1 MTSTK
6 LILGLLAGTALTAS
20 PALAQEVQ
28 PNPTPS
34 QTAADAPAPA
44 TPTEGQEIVVTGN
57 ANREGLRKLDASY
70 SISTASAQQI
80 KDVAPIS
87 TADLLKIV
95 PGVWVET
102 SGGSV
107 GANVFIRGFPSTG
120 DAPFLTIE
128 MNGSPIFAPSSLSFL
143 EDSTLF
149 RIDDTV
155 ERVEVLRGGPS
166 PIFSN
171 GQPGATANF
180 ILKEGTQDPHL
191 SLRATYGTEG
201 QYRGDFVATGP
212 IDANTTYML
221 GGFYR
226 YSDGLRHTGFTGD
239 LGGQI
244 TGSVTHKFDAG
255 KLTVYGRYLDDKN
268 AFYTP
273 MPLSEDANGKFH
285 TLPGF
290 DARDDTILGKEL
302 EISDIENGPSVNGGP
317 TQKKQ
322 IDLSKG
328 RGARIYTL
336 GSTFNYDFG
345 FFQVQNN
352 INFTKG
358 QANTYALFTGSNPQT
373 VAQYLA
379 GAVTSA
385 NAPAAGGTPNLV
397 LVAAGRPATTGT
409 VTYADSGAALS
420 PNQQVIQAGVWAVEK
435 HIKSFTDELKLSKE
449 IFEGNTLT
457 FGGYYAHVTDHD
469 VWNLGNN
476 VLLALEPQAR
486 ILNASLDNGAVL
498 TRDGFTSPT
507 NTSIN
512 NYYKSDNVA
521 GYVSD
526 EWKIGKLRLD
536 GGVRVEHTK
545 IKALLG
551 NSVGGVDLDGNPLTI
566 YNNGASVLDG
576 TFQRLNYSKTQVSW
590 TAGADYAFTNHLN
603 GFVRANGGALLPQ
616 FDDLRGNAADPG
628 SIKPQKVK
636 QYEVGLKT
644 STRYYDLFLTGFY
657 NRFHNLLFQDLVLD
671 AAGNPVNRVLFGG
684 SRAYGVEFEGAV
696 RPVTGLQIGV
706 RGVYQNGKLKDFGD
720 NTGND
725 VARQPKF
732 LVAVTPSYTFRTD
745 WGQARVFGTYTHVGN
760 RYADIQNQQPL
771 GKYDT
776 LDLGASIDLNDTFSI
791 QATVE
796 NVTNTLALTE
806 GNIRSSGAA
815 DSNGFFLGRPIFG
828 RHATITAAY
837 KF

>member
-1 MTSTK
+1 MTHKT
-6 LILGLLAGTALTAS
+6 LILALLAGTAA
-20 PALAQEVQ
+20 PALAQSVQ

-120 DAPFLTIE
+120 DAPFLTVE
-128 MNGSPIFAPSSLSFL
+128 MNGSPLFAPSSLSFL
-143 EDSTLF
+143 EDSSLF

-166 PIFSN
+166 PIFAN

-201 QYRGDFVATGP
+201 QYRGDVVASGP

-255 KLTVYGRYLDDKN
+255 KLTVYGRYLDDNN

-273 MPLSEDANGKFH
+273 MPLSESADGKFH
-285 TLPGF
+285 TIPGF
-290 DARDDTILGKEL
+290 DARDDTLLGKEL
-302 EISDIENGPSVNGGP
+302 EVGNIEVGPSVNGGP
-317 TQKKQ
+317 TQKQ
-322 IDLSKG
+322 RVDLSKG
-328 RGARIYTL
+328 RGARIYTF

-345 FFQVQNN
+345 FFQLQNN

-379 GAVTSA
+379 GA
-385 NAPAAGGTPNLV
+385 GGP
-397 LVAAGRPATTGT
+397 GT
-409 VTYADSGAALS
+409 VTYADSGAALN
-420 PNQQVIQAGVWAVEK
+420 PNQETIQAGVWSVQK
-435 HIKSFTDELKLSKE
+435 HFKSFTDELKLSKE
-449 IFEGNTLT
+449 LFEGNTLT
-457 FGGYYAHVTDHD
+457 LGGYYAHVTDHD
-469 VWNLGNN
+469 QWALGNN

-486 ILNASLDNGAVL
+486 VLNATLDNGTIL

-507 NTSIN
+507 STAVN

-545 IKALLG
+545 IHGELE
-551 NSVGGVDLDGNPLTI
+551 NTTSGVDLDGNPLTA
-566 YNNGASVLDG
+566 YNNNAQILNG
-576 TFQRLNYSKTQVSW
+576 TFQSINYRKTQVSW

-616 FDDLRGNAADPG
+616 FDDLRGNAGDPG
-628 SIKPQKVK
+628 NIKPQKVK
-636 QYEVGLKT
+636 QYEIGLKT
-644 STRYYDLFLTGFY
+644 STHYYDLFLTGFY
-657 NRFHNLLFQDLVLD
+657 NRFHNLLFQDIVID
-671 AAGNPVNRVLFGG
+671 PVTGGTSNRVLFGG

-696 RPVTGLQIGV
+696 RPITGVQIGF
-706 RGVYQNGKLKDFGD
+706 RGVYQNGKLKDFGV
-720 NTGND
+720 NSGND

-732 LVAVTPSYTFRTD
+732 LVAVMPSYTFRTD

-776 LDLGASIDLNDTFSI
+776 LDLGASIDLRDNFSI

-806 GNIRSSGAA
+806 GNIRSAGAA
-815 DSNGFFLGRPIFG
+815 DNNGYFLGRPIFG

>member
-1 MTSTK
+1 MSHLKYASAALALLST
-6 LILGLLAGTALTAS
+6 T
-20 PALAQEVQ
+20 ALAQTQ
-28 PNPTPS
+28 TPPP
-34 QTAADAPAPA
+34 APAPA
-44 TPTEGQEIVVTGN
+44 TADAAPAEAQEIVVTGN

-120 DAPFLTIE
+120 DAPFLTVE

-143 EDSTLF
+143 EDSSLF

-191 SLRATYGTEG
+191 SLRTTYGTEG
-201 QYRGDFVATGP
+201 QYRGDVVATGP

-239 LGGQI
+239 LGGQV
-244 TGSVTHKFDAG
+244 TGSITHKFDAG
-255 KLTVYGRYLDDKN
+255 KITVYGRYLDDKN

-273 MPLSEDANGKFH
+273 MPLEENNGKFS
-285 TLPGF
+285 TIPGF
-290 DARDDTILGKEL
+290 DARNDTILGKE
-302 EISDIENGPSVNGGP
+302 IENSQIEVGPSVNGGP
-317 TQKKQ
+317 TAKKD

-328 RGARIYTL
+328 RGARIYTF
-336 GSTFNYDFG
+336 GSNFSYDFG

-358 QANTYALFTGSNPQT
+358 QANTYALFTGSNPET
-373 VAQYLA
+373 AAQYLTDSI
-379 GAVTSA
+379 TSA
-385 NAPAAGGTPNLV
+385 NGTPGIVAAGG
-397 LVAAGRPATTGT
+397 RATGGT
-409 VTYADSGAALS
+409 LTYADNGQVVN
-420 PNQQVIQAGVWAVEK
+420 PNQQVIQAGIWAVEK
-435 HIKSFTDELKLSKE
+435 HIQSFTDELKLSKQ
-449 IFEGNTLT
+449 IFDGNTLT
-457 FGGYYAHVTDHD
+457 LGGYYAHVKDHD
-469 VWNLGNN
+469 EWNLGNN
-476 VLLALEPQAR
+476 VLLSLQPQGRVINAT
-486 ILNASLDNGAVL
+486 LNNGAML
-498 TRDGFTSPT
+498 TRNGITSPS
-507 NTSIN
+507 NTAIN
-512 NYYKSDNVA
+512 NFYKSDNVA

-545 IKALLG
+545 IDGTLE
-551 NSVGGVDLDGNPLTI
+551 NTTSGVDLDGNPLTV
-566 YNNGASVLDG
+566 YNNGATILNG
-576 TFQRLNYSKTQVSW
+576 TFQQLDYSKTQVSW
-590 TAGADYAFTNHLN
+590 TAGADYAFTGHLN
-603 GFVRANGGALLPQ
+603 GFLRANGGALLPQ
-616 FDDLRGNAADPG
+616 FDDLRGNAGDP
-628 SIKPQKVK
+628 SAIKPQKVK
-636 QYEVGLKT
+636 QYEVGLKS
-644 STRYYDLFLTGFY
+644 STHYYDIYLTGFY
-657 NRFHNLLFQDLVLD
+657 NRFHNLLFQDIVLD
-671 AAGNPVNRVLFGG
+671 ANGNPTNRVLFGG
-684 SRAYGVEFEGAV
+684 SRAYGLEFEGAV
-696 RPVTGLQIGV
+696 RPIEGVQIGT
-706 RGVYQNGKLKDFGD
+706 RGVIQNGKLKDFGT

-732 LVAVTPSYTFRTD
+732 LIAVIPSYTFRTS

-771 GKYDT
+771 GSYNT
-776 LDLGASIDLNDTFSI
+776 LDLGASIDLNDRFSI

-806 GNIRSSGAA
+806 GNIRASG
-815 DSNGFFLGRPIFG
+815 SGNTNGFFLGRPIFG

>member
-1 MTSTK
+1 MSRTT
-6 LILGLLAGTALTAS
+6 LTLATATLLAATALSGA
-20 PALAQEVQ
+20 ALAQ
-28 PNPTPS
+28 
-34 QTAADAPAPA
+34 APA
-44 TPTEGQEIVVTGN
+44 TPDAATAAGTAPPPVAEAPAADAGPQQAQEIVVTGN

-80 KDVAPIS
+80 RDVAPIS

-120 DAPFLTIE
+120 DAPFLTVE

-143 EDSTLF
+143 EDSSLF

-171 GQPGATANF
+171 GQPGATSNF
-180 ILKEGTQDPHL
+180 ILKEGTADPHL

-201 QYRGDFVATGP
+201 MYRGDFVAQGP
-212 IDANTTYML
+212 ISGDTSYMI

-244 TGSVTHKFDAG
+244 TGSVTHRFDAG

-273 MPLSEDANGKFH
+273 MPLIEDGSGKFR

-290 DARDDTILGKEL
+290 DARFDTLVGKE
-302 EISDIENGPSVNGGP
+302 IEVTQIETGPSVNGGP

-322 IDLSKG
+322 IDLSNG
-328 RGARIYTL
+328 RGARIYTV

-345 FFQVQNN
+345 AFQVQNN
-352 INFTKG
+352 VNFTKG
-358 QANTYALFTGSNPQT
+358 QANTSALFTGSNPQT
-373 VAQYLA
+373 VAQYL
-379 GAVTSA
+379 
-385 NAPAAGGTPNLV
+385 N
-397 LVAAGRPATTGT
+397 GRPGS
-409 VTYADSGAALS
+409 VTYADSGAALTGD
-420 PNQQVIQAGVWAVEK
+420 QQTIQAGIWSVEK
-435 HIKSFTDELKLSKE
+435 HIESFTDELKLSKE
-449 IFEGNTLT
+449 IFTGNTLT
-457 FGGYYAHVTDHD
+457 LGGYYAHVKDHD
-469 VWNLGNN
+469 IWYLGNN

-486 ILNASLDNGAVL
+486 VLNASLADGTQL
-498 TRDGFTSPT
+498 TRNGFTSGAT
-507 NTSIN
+507 YAVN
-512 NYYKSDNVA
+512 NAYKSDNIA

-526 EWKIGKLRLD
+526 EWKIGQLRLD
-536 GGVRVEHTK
+536 GGVRVERVK
-545 IKALLG
+545 LK
-551 NSVGGVDLDGNPLTI
+551 GVLENLSTGDLDGNPLTA
-566 YNNGASVLDG
+566 YNNGATYLNG
-576 TFQRLNYSKTQVSW
+576 TYGAARYAKTQVSW
-590 TAGADYAFTNHLN
+590 TAGADYAFTNQLN
-603 GFVRANGGALLPQ
+603 GFLRANQGALLPQ
-616 FDDLRGNAADPG
+616 FDDLRGNATALQN
-628 SIKPQKVK
+628 IKPQKAR

-644 STRYYDLFLTGFY
+644 STRFYDVFLTGFY
-657 NRFHNLLFQDLVLD
+657 NRFRNLIFQDIINGANV
-671 AAGNPVNRVLFGG
+671 VRFGG
-684 SRAYGVEFEGAV
+684 SRAYGLEFEGAV
-696 RPVTGLQIGV
+696 RPVQGLQIAT
-706 RGVYQNGKLKDFGD
+706 RGVIQNGKFKDFGA
-720 NTGND
+720 NTGNN
-725 VARQPKF
+725 VNRQPKF
-732 LVAVTPSYTFRTD
+732 LIAVIPSYTFRTE
-745 WGQARVFGTYTHVGN
+745 WGQARLFGTYTHVGN
-760 RYADIQNQQPL
+760 RYADIENQQQL

-776 LDLGASIDLNDTFSI
+776 LDLGAAIDLNDRFSI

-806 GNIRSSGAA
+806 GNIRTSGAA
-815 DSNGFFLGRPIFG
+815 NANGYFLGRPIFG